1 MFPRGCVCFLILY
14 PPLRLYMQLPP
25 AGVQSVIQLGQN
37 PISLKGSIVPE
48 VFYEADTGMRYSWG
62 DCLHSFS
69 QRLTHSAAAQMEM
82 PSCCRD
88 TKDTRHFGQSSRIFS
103 TMDNDFNS
111 VFIPVPTVPK
121 RVGLLRFNLT
131 LRQCLFPL
139 SVAQVRLQAEQVLTA
154 GS

>member
-1 MFPRGCVCFLILY
+1 MH
-14 PPLRLYMQLPP
+14 LPP

-37 PISLKGSIVPE
+37 PIPLKGSIVQE
-48 VFYEADTGMRYSWG
+48 VFYEADMGMRYSWG

-82 PSCCRD
+82 PFLLP
-88 TKDTRHFGQSSRIFS
+88 RHKGHSSLWTELRNIQH
-103 TMDNDFNS
+103 DDFF
-111 VFIPVPTVPK
+111 VFIPVPTLPK
-121 RVGLLRFNLT
+121 CVGLLRFNLT
-131 LRQCLFPL
+131 LKQRLFPL